1 MKYMKSL
8 TLLALGLTLVSCGSS
23 LSNPTGGSSGTNLDV
38 TTAGTNKPNDLD
50 ASDKQSLLN
59 LINATRASGYACP
72 GPVGFQA
79 VVAAVAVNDKLELM
93 ALKHTNVLLYKNVDF
108 AKTDPHSGVGDGTVA
123 TRAANVAY
131 AYLTVGENIAAGQLN
146 VNEVMNDWLAS
157 PDHCKNLMDKDYTQ
171 IGVAKLNTNAGA
183 YATYWTLNFGK
194 PK

>member
-1 MKYMKSL
+1 MKYMKAL

-23 LSNPTGGSSGTNLDV
+23 LSNPIGGSSGNNLDV

-50 ASDKQSLLN
+50 ASDKQSLLT
-59 LINATRASGYACP
+59 LINAARTSGYACP
-72 GPVGFQA
+72 APVGFQA
-79 VVAAVAVNDKLELM
+79 SVGAVVFSEKLELM

-108 AKTDPHSGVGDGTVA
+108 AKTDPHSGVGDGSVA

-131 AYLTVGENIAAGQLN
+131 AYLTVGENIAGGQLN
-146 VNEVMNDWLAS
+146 VNDVMSDWLAS
-157 PDHCKNLMDKDYTQ
+157 PDHCKNLMDRDYTQ
-171 IGVAKLNTNAGA
+171 IGVAKLNTNNGA